1 MIAKSSTLAFS
12 KPFFSQGLINRRAV
26 LKSTYAQFLF
36 LMSGADH
43 DQMDRMRSYITNMCT
58 GWDVEQVKSIVGET
72 LHDIV
77 DPLVFAEAAELIA
90 DHKLCGRDVV
100 VVSASGE
107 EIVAPI
113 ARALGA
119 THAMATRMVV
129 EDGKYTGEIAFYC
142 YGEGK
147 VEAIRALAAR
157 EGYALEHCYAYSDS
171 ITDLPMLEAVG
182 HPTVVNPG
190 SGAAQGGRRARL
202 AGADVLQARVA
213 ARSLLGPVG
222 CGRRH
227 HGGRRGERAGGRRAD
242 LLAAAPLRVLSR
254 SYADAV
260 AECGSRNDPA
270 FTGQFGPCCDRGH
283 GVQRKHGSR
292 VRPRSSRKR
301 RLELPNPATQHGS
314 RHPRGAHAA
323 IIGKSVAGLR
333 NCENRT
339 ITTALWVGL
348 AVVANRKNAEATHAT
363 HQARLV
369 TGVRASGRRAED
381 LRIVRSAARFM
392 LLGPSAPALRDVTRD
407 GQAPPGHRRAVPA
420 LLSTNHA
427 VNPSGVPD
435 ANPRAAAR

>member
-1 MIAKSSTLAFS
+1 MTSSDPATGVGPPPGKPASSDRPIRTAAFFDLDKTIIAKSSTLAFS

-26 LKSTYAQFLF
+26 LKSSYAQFLF

-58 GWDVEQVKSIVGET
+58 GWDVEQIKSIVGET

-129 EDGKYTGEIAFYC
+129 QDGKYTGDIAFYC

-182 HPTVVNPG
+182 HPTVVNPDRALRKEAVAREWPVQTFTKPVSLRVRIAAP
-190 SGAAQGGRRARL
+190 SGAAVATTAAVGVSAL
-202 AGADVLQARVA
+202 AAGALTYT
-213 ARSLLGPVG
+213 LL
-222 CGRRH
+222 RRF
-227 HGGRRGERAGGRRAD
+227 
-242 LLAAAPLRVLSR
+242 
-254 SYADAV
+254 
-260 AECGSRNDPA
+260 A
-270 FTGQFGPCCDRGH
+270 F
-283 GVQRKHGSR
+283 
-292 VRPRSSRKR
+292 
-301 RLELPNPATQHGS
+301 
-314 RHPRGAHAA
+314 
-323 IIGKSVAGLR
+323 
-333 NCENRT
+333 
-339 ITTALWVGL
+339 
-348 AVVANRKNAEATHAT
+348 
-363 HQARLV
+363 
-369 TGVRASGRRAED
+369 
-381 LRIVRSAARFM
+381 
-392 LLGPSAPALRDVTRD
+392 
-407 GQAPPGHRRAVPA
+407 
-420 LLSTNHA
+420 
-427 VNPSGVPD
+427 
-435 ANPRAAAR
+435 